1 MSKTNQFKCHSSVQT
16 TLNVLGGKWKVLILW
31 HLLEKKMRFNEL
43 QRSVGSISQK
53 ILASELRSLE
63 SNGVV
68 HRKIYPQ
75 VPPKVEYWITP
86 YGESLR
92 PVLIQLASWG
102 EKHNHK
108 TKKKNNILK

>member
-1 MSKTNQFKCHSSVQT
+1 MAKHNKFKCHASVKT
-16 TLNVLGGKWKVLILW
+16 TLDVLGGKWKVLILW

-43 QRSVGSISQK
+43 QRSVGQISQK

-63 SNGVV
+63 NNGII
-68 HRKIYPQ
+68 HRKVYPQ

-92 PVLIQLASWG
+92 PVLIQLAGWG
-102 EKHNHK
+102 EKHAN
-108 TKKKNNILK
+108 KKKNKK